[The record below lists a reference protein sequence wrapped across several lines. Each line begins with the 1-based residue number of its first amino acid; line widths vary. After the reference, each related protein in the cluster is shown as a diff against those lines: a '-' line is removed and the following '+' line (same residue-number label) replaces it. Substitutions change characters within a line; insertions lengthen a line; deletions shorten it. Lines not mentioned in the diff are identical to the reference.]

1 MKHFQTKMFL
11 AAGALTFASLG
22 HAAVYQF
29 EDTAANNG
37 GFGDRL
43 TSISST
49 FNSDTERFTWD
60 VTFNATGAADVDGF
74 WLVVNN
80 GPNPKSADVNELAI
94 MYGDLET
101 QTLSTYVYNGAN
113 NANSINNPGV
123 LLQTDVFSV
132 SADSFSIDIDATAIN
147 AWAGGSY
154 TGISYDENIGIW
166 FHVATGSHFTY
177 DEQGNITDFS
187 FAHQGWYDKANLTTT
202 TTQVSESGVFALL
215 GLGLMGL
222 AAVRKRQSA

>member
-1 MKHFQTKMFL
+1 MKHFQTKMLL
-11 AAGALTFASLG
+11 AASAFTFASLS
-22 HAAVYQF
+22 HAAVYEF
-29 EDTAANNG
+29 EDNSANNG

-43 TSISST
+43 ETISST
-49 FNSDTERFTWD
+49 YNSDSERFTWD

-80 GPNPKSADVNELAI
+80 GPNPKAADVNELAI
-94 MYGDLET
+94 MYGDLST
-101 QTLSTYVYNGAN
+101 QTLSTYVYNGQN
-113 NANSINNPGV
+113 NANSINTPGI
-123 LLQTDVFSV
+123 LLQTDSFSV
-132 SADSFSIDIDATAIN
+132 SSDSFSIDIDATAIN

-166 FHVATGSHFTY
+166 FHVATGSQFTY
-177 DEQGNITDFS
+177 DENGNITDFA
-187 FAHQGWYDKANLTTT
+187 FAQQGWFDKAHLKT

-222 AAVRKRQSA
+222 ASMRKRKA